1 MEKRIGFIG
10 LGHMGRA
17 MAENLLTAGYALHV
31 YNRTPDKAAALVAR
45 GATLALHPRHTAEP
59 GGIVITMLSDDQ
71 ALESVTF
78 GENGFLERLGP
89 HGIHLSMST
98 VSPKLSRRLA
108 QDHQRHQVNYLA
120 APVFG
125 RPEAA
130 AARRLWICISGS
142 QPAKQ
147 RVQPV
152 LNVMGQGIFDFGEEP
167 GAAHIVKLA
176 GNFLLA
182 SMMEALAEALTL
194 GEKNGIDRTAL
205 ANMFSTTL
213 FACPTYQVY
222 GEAIAQGRYQP
233 PGFTASLGLK
243 DLTLVLETAA
253 MSTMPMPLASLLHDR
268 FLATIAKGWEN
279 LDWAAIALS
288 VAQDAGMPTRQIG
301 GGAIDAPTVA

>member
-17 MAENLLTAGYALHV
+17 MADNLVTAGYALHV
-31 YNRTPDKAAALVAR
+31 YNRTSDKAAALVTR
-45 GATLALHPRHTAEP
+45 GATLALHPSGAVEP
-59 GGIVITMLSDDQ
+59 GGIVITMLADDQ

-78 GENGFLERLGP
+78 GENGILERLAP
-89 HGIHLSMST
+89 NGIHLSMST
-98 VSPKLSRRLA
+98 VSPKLSRHLA
-108 QDHQRHQVNYLA
+108 QEHQRHHVDYLA

-130 AARRLWICISGS
+130 AARSLWICISGP

-147 RVQPV
+147 RVQPI
-152 LNVMGQGIFDFGEEP
+152 LNVLGQGLFDFGEEP
-167 GAAHIVKLA
+167 GAAHVVKLA

-205 ANMFSTTL
+205 ANMFSSTL

-233 PGFTASLGLK
+233 PGFTVSLGLK
-243 DLTLVLETAA
+243 DLNLVLGTAA
-253 MSTMPMPLASLLHDR
+253 MSTMPMPVASLLHDR
-268 FLATIAKGWEN
+268 FLATIAKGWGH
-279 LDWAAIALS
+279 LDWAAIALGVS
-288 VAQDAGMPTRQIG
+288 QDAGMSIRQIG
-301 GGAIDAPTVA
+301 GEGN